1 MTEVLAMPVVAGLKT
16 AKERFAG
23 AISTLTCE
31 SMMRD
36 GKALQMGTSH
46 ELGQNFAKAFDI
58 QYLDAEGVQ
67 QYAWTTSWGVSTRM
81 VGGLIMGHG
90 DDNGL
95 RLPPRLA
102 PIQVVVVAVRD
113 DAEVVERCR
122 SLAAELNGAG
132 VRTRLDDRV
141 ELSAGRRRTDW
152 ELKGVP
158 VRIELGPRDLA
169 EGTVGLVDRL
179 GGTETPVPLAGV
191 VAAVVDVLDQAQS
204 AMFAEATADLAAHT
218 VDVST
223 LAEALDASQEG
234 WARVPWAAVGAEGE
248 AELATQA
255 VTVRC
260 LVRPDG
266 SMPDADDEPDL
277 IAITARSY

>member
-1 MTEVLAMPVVAGLKT
+1 
-16 AKERFAG
+16 
-23 AISTLTCE
+23 
-31 SMMRD
+31 MRD

-58 QYLDAEGVQ
+58 QFLDAEGVQ

-90 DDNGL
+90 DDRGL
-95 RLPPRLA
+95 RIPPRLA

-122 SLAAELNGAG
+122 GLTAELTAAG
-132 VRTRLDDRV
+132 LRAHLDDRV

-158 VRIELGPRDLA
+158 VRIEVGPRDLA
-169 EGTVGLVDRL
+169 EGTVVVVDRL
-179 GGTETPVPLAGV
+179 AGTETPVPLAGAT
-191 VAAVVDVLDQAQS
+191 AAVADVLEQVQV
-204 AMFAEATADLAAHT
+204 AMFDEATDALAART

-223 LAEALDASQEG
+223 LAEALEASQEG
-234 WARVPWAAVGAEGE
+234 WARVPWAVVGAEGE

-260 LVRPDG
+260 LIRADG
-266 SMPDADDEPDL
+266 SLPDAEDEPDL
-277 IAITARSY
+277 LAIIARSY